1 MSASPLVFA
10 GSLHPRPG
18 SLRIQE
24 NADQMR
30 LQMLLLT
37 GNLMRFIVS
46 PEGEDVRLGL
56 AGFLGGLAMA
66 FGIGL
71 ELL

>member
-1 MSASPLVFA
+1 
-10 GSLHPRPG
+10 
-18 SLRIQE
+18 
-24 NADQMR
+24 
-30 LQMLLLT
+30 MLLLT